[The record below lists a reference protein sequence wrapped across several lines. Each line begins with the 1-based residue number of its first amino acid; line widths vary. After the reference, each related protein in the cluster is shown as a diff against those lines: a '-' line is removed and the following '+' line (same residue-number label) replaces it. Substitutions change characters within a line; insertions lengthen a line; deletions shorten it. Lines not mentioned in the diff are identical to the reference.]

1 MREVRL
7 ARLPFAISYQP
18 NNDFIFLVI
27 MVTPAFYSNK
37 LRPTQSAVLISD
49 EEVQKEQVKAAEA
62 DKQTR
67 ETAER
72 LKEIFLSK
80 KVVFKRKVGPDGQL
94 FGGIGAKAIMEEM
107 ISTFGEEEF
116 LSRKSVKVTSLLD
129 SDGKKIAGDIKH
141 TGEFGASISLTQDIS
156 AIIEIEVDGE

>member
-1 MREVRL
+1 VRELRL
-7 ARLPFAISYQP
+7 ASNFRYLVSALLWNHILSYHG
-18 NNDFIFLVI
+18 N
-27 MVTPAFYSNK
+27 PAFYNNK

-72 LKEIFLSK
+72 LKELFLSK
-80 KVVFKRKVGPDGQL
+80 SIVFKRKAGPDGQL
-94 FGGIGAKAIMEEM
+94 FGGIGAKAIMEELQ
-107 ISTFGEEEF
+107 STFGEEEF

-129 SDGKKIAGDIKH
+129 ADGEKIAGDIKH
-141 TGEFGASISLTQDIS
+141 TGKFGATISLTQDLS
-156 AIIEIEVDGE
+156 AKIEIEVEGE

>member
-1 MREVRL
+1 MKCIWLQMLV
-7 ARLPFAISYQP
+7 ISFQP
-18 NNDFIFLVI
+18 NFGITFIVI
-27 MVTPAFYSNK
+27 MVTPAFYNNK

-72 LKEIFLSK
+72 LKELFLSK
-80 KVVFKRKVGPDGQL
+80 TIVFKRKVGPDGQL

-107 ISTFGEEEF
+107 INAFGEEEF

-129 SDGKKIAGDIKH
+129 ADGKKIAGDIKH

-156 AIIEIEVDGE
+156 AKIGIDVEGE